1 MRRNEYD
8 APGPG
13 QYNQSTP
20 HKPISNSVSG
30 VPFRD
35 AIDGTNEIPLDQ
47 LDCFVVSAQDQNHVS
62 EPVSFRIPPYL
73 KRYCKIIVASGRFP
87 YLDIEDL
94 IRHAITRHVDW
105 LCQIRET
112 LPQHIRPAMHQQVEV
127 CADDELRTQVEQV
140 FNRAEERVKYHMARG
155 DSAEVIRLLNLMKSR
170 MYGVQQSSRM
180 REFTERFD
188 KLYGPYLRASQ
199 PTTMIGALAH
209 AVVDEV
215 LEEDELEMEPEENI
229 Q

>member
-1 MRRNEYD
+1 
-8 APGPG
+8 
-13 QYNQSTP
+13 
-20 HKPISNSVSG
+20 
-30 VPFRD
+30 
-35 AIDGTNEIPLDQ
+35 
-47 LDCFVVSAQDQNHVS
+47 
-62 EPVSFRIPPYL
+62 
-73 KRYCKIIVASGRFP
+73 
-87 YLDIEDL
+87 
-94 IRHAITRHVDW
+94 
-105 LCQIRET
+105 
-112 LPQHIRPAMHQQVEV
+112 
-127 CADDELRTQVEQV
+127 
-140 FNRAEERVKYHMARG
+140 MARG

-199 PTTMIGALAH
+199 PITMIGALAH